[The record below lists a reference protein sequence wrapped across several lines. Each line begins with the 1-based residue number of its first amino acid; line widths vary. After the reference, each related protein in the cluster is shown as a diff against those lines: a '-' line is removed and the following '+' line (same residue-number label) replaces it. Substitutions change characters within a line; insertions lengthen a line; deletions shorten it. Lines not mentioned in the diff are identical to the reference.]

1 MDGEWRHASSAS
13 VAASAGGGGLISVV
27 SRVSGARRV
36 GFDIDLGGDR
46 SITRNAGGGF
56 EGGGEREITSGVRRG
71 GGGGGGGGGD
81 CGGGFSVG
89 FFVEF
94 FAVAVAF
101 ASAFRSD
108 AAYSAFLGSSLSAVR
123 NARVAPSKS
132 RSPTLCEEVVFY

>member
-1 MDGEWRHASSAS
+1 

-27 SRVSGARRV
+27 SRVSGARLV
-36 GFDIDLGGDR
+36 GVDIDLGGDR

-56 EGGGEREITSGVRRG
+56 DGGGERAITSGVRRG
-71 GGGGGGGGGD
+71 GGGGGD
-81 CGGGFSVG
+81 CSGGFCVG

-108 AAYSAFLGSSLSAVR
+108 AAYSALLGSSLSALR